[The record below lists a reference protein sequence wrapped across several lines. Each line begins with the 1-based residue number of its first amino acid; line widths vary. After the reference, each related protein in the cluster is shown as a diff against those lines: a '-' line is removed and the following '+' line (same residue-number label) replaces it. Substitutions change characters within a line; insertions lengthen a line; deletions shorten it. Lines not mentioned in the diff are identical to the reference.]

1 MRQNNGRKSF
11 CIIDAQSIKNAD
23 TAEAMMQARRFQGR
37 IAVDTQA
44 CNLYNNS
51 RDN

>member
-37 IAVDTQA
+37 I
-44 CNLYNNS
+44 CS
-51 RDN
+51 RYASMQFIQQQQR